1 MVASARTRTRRST
14 TIGPPGMNAWT
25 ALPVRDQRLIAW
37 LWAGH
42 VVNSE
47 LAAVLAYGSLRIAQ
61 RRLSRLVE
69 YGILRGF
76 WAGNSQRPRGRY
88 AYVLT
93 KTARRDLEALLWKYS
108 PPELADGQLQPPSP
122 VIHQLATHDLLAA
135 SLRASPLTNDIGLA
149 AWIPEHAA
157 ALVYR
162 GVQRP
167 DAIVLVRR
175 GDVGTLLIIE
185 RDLGTERHEILIAKL
200 ERYRR
205 IGIHPAGTNLGFVV
219 ESPRRAGALRVSLR
233 RVMERWHHGAD
244 ESDLAC
250 WVSVGTD
257 LLDDPFGA
265 LWRSPD
271 GREAT
276 VLDMPAIE
284 LPEPLPILSPPAL
297 LDDEAEGALDDR
309 ALAMVGWGG
318 RR

>member
-1 MVASARTRTRRST
+1 
-14 TIGPPGMNAWT
+14 MNAWS

-37 LWAGH
+37 MWAGD
-42 VVNSE
+42 VVNSD

-93 KTARRDLEALLWKYS
+93 KGARRDLESLLWKYS

-135 SLRASPLTNDIGLA
+135 FLRDSPLSDEIGLA
-149 AWIPEHAA
+149 AWVPEHAA
-157 ALVYR
+157 ALAYR

-167 DAIVLVRR
+167 DAIALVRR
-175 GDVGTLLIIE
+175 GDVGTQLLVE

-219 ESPRRAGALRVSLR
+219 ESSRRAGALRVSLR
-233 RVMERWHHGAD
+233 RAMERWYGGAD
-244 ESDLAC
+244 DSDLAC
-250 WVSVGTD
+250 WVTVGAD
-257 LLDDPFGA
+257 LVDDPFGA
-265 LWRSPD
+265 LWHSPV
-271 GREAT
+271 GRQAT
-276 VLDMPAIE
+276 VLDMPTIA

-309 ALAMVGWGG
+309 ALAMIGWGG